1 MVDINDR
8 IEKLGK
14 YFVSFNIADGVAYA
28 LVDLPKTW
36 NVPMTLDYF
45 KVKTAKKEDKG
56 FYFFSEVSEGIGNI
70 FKAIDSVIELNKEY
84 EEKKALLVEKAN
96 EMKELFAVEPLE
108 KLRRLEFTFARQKKQ
123 KAKKKVEKI
132 EQYVPS
138 EDEQKSLVDEVL
150 EKADEVKNE
159 EVND

>member
-1 MVDINDR
+1 
-8 IEKLGK
+8 
-14 YFVSFNIADGVAYA
+14 
-28 LVDLPKTW
+28 
-36 NVPMTLDYF
+36 
-45 KVKTAKKEDKG
+45 
-56 FYFFSEVSEGIGNI
+56 
-70 FKAIDSVIELNKEY
+70 
-84 EEKKALLVEKAN
+84 
-96 EMKELFAVEPLE
+96 MKELFAVEPLE

-123 KAKKKVEKI
+123 KAKRKVEKI